1 MCAAGSDP
9 LASFGTFWSW
19 IVGLDFGLVVS
30 DLGVECD
37 VRVMSAWCHYVRWW
51 WMSCSDLL
59 SPSRSRL
66 HKRERR
72 RWIRIHVGFIF
83 ISSVLQFFS
92 SDSLWPHRLFFFGSC
107 RVVLPEGDAPPDQ
120 SRPSTPSSG
129 TVWSTDSS
137 VSVSCLL
144 ALTWEL
150 ISCFHPQIIYMIM
163 KTSQQTKVRRFFF
176 FLIFFL
182 LVFHFFKHKHYK
194 NKHKQTNHKQTKSH
208 PKLTASDAT
217 YIFTYT

>member
-1 MCAAGSDP
+1 MCCW
-9 LASFGTFWSW
+9 FWS
-19 IVGLDFGLVVS
+19 VGLIWDFLVLNCWPWFWTCCLW
-30 DLGVECD
+30 LGSWVWCQRD

-66 HKRERR
+66 HKRERW

-137 VSVSCLL
+137 ASVSCLL

-163 KTSQQTKVRRFFF
+163 KTSQQRKVRRF
-176 FLIFFL
+176 
-182 LVFHFFKHKHYK
+182 
-194 NKHKQTNHKQTKSH
+194 
-208 PKLTASDAT
+208 
-217 YIFTYT
+217 